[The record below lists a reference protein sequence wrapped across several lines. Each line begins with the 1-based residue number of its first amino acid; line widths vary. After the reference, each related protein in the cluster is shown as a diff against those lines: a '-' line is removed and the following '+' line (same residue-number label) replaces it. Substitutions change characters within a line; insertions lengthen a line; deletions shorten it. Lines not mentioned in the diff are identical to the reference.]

1 MELNTKYPEI
11 NDLRRAAKRRLPK
24 FVWEYLDSG
33 TGTETTAARNRT
45 ALDRIGFAPSIL
57 HGEIDV
63 DLSTS
68 FLGQDHP
75 LPVGFAPV
83 GMSGL
88 IWPGAERFLATA
100 AAQAGIPFCLST
112 VASQAPEDL
121 APHLGD
127 HGWFQ
132 LYPPR
137 DVEIRKDSLAR
148 ARDAG
153 FKVLVLTADVPVA
166 SRRERLLRS
175 GLTQPP
181 RLTPRLMA
189 QVALRPAWALATARA
204 GMPRMRMLEKYTD
217 KTQGAMSSTAHA
229 GYLLRTAP
237 DWAYVDWLRDHWD
250 GPLVVKGV
258 LRAGDAPRLQ
268 QAGVDALWVSNH
280 AGRQF
285 DAVPAAID
293 ALPAIRA
300 ATDLPLIYDSGI
312 AGGLDILRAF
322 AKGADF
328 VMLGRA
334 AHYGV
339 AALGEIGP
347 GHLLSL
353 LEADLRA
360 NMGQLGATSLHNL
373 PATVPLW

>member
-1 MELNTKYPEI
+1 
-11 NDLRRAAKRRLPK
+11 
-24 FVWEYLDSG
+24 
-33 TGTETTAARNRT
+33 
-45 ALDRIGFAPSIL
+45 
-57 HGEIDV
+57 
-63 DLSTS
+63 
-68 FLGQDHP
+68 
-75 LPVGFAPV
+75 
-83 GMSGL
+83 MSDTPA
-88 IWPGAERFLATA
+88 IEER
-100 AAQAGIPFCLST
+100 
-112 VASQAPEDL
+112 EN
-121 APHLGD
+121 
-127 HGWFQ
+127 
-132 LYPPR
+132 
-137 DVEIRKDSLAR
+137 
-148 ARDAG
+148 
-153 FKVLVLTADVPVA
+153 
-166 SRRERLLRS
+166 
-175 GLTQPP
+175 
-181 RLTPRLMA
+181 
-189 QVALRPAWALATARA
+189 
-204 GMPRMRMLEKYTD
+204 
-217 KTQGAMSSTAHA
+217 
-229 GYLLRTAP
+229 
-237 DWAYVDWLRDHWD
+237 